1 MSIVG
6 ASPFTERIA
15 FFDGQRLFASDLQFL
30 EQFNREMRWLHNR
43 SLHQPGIGSGFAV
56 SGNKGDR
63 EVRIEPGYAIDNL
76 GRAGQVVKVAAGY
89 ARNYLLPRKL
99 AYPATPGKLK
109 VIEFERKSLLRK
121 EAKQKDDA
129 EKLKTMLDPIEIVI
143 RRKVG
148 EQDALYGSV
157 TNSDVADELEKKCF
171 QIEKRKIHMDD
182 HIKALGEYSIPIR
195 LFKDVTANVK
205 LKVEPETEGQ

>member
-1 MSIVG
+1 MEVI
-6 ASPFTERIA
+6 
-15 FFDGQRLFASDLQFL
+15 L
-30 EQFNREMRWLHNR
+30 RET
-43 SLHQPGIGSGFAV
+43 
-56 SGNKGDR
+56 
-63 EVRIEPGYAIDNL
+63 IDNL

-99 AYPATPGKLK
+99 AYPATPGNLK
-109 VIEFERKSLLRK
+109 VIEFERQSLLRK
-121 EAKQKDDA
+121 EAKQKDEF
-129 EKLKTMLDPIEIVI
+129 EKLKTMLEPIEIVI

-157 TNSDVADELEKKCF
+157 TNSDVADELEKKGF

-205 LKVEPETEGQ
+205 LKVERETEGQ